1 MPIPYI
7 YIIFITIFVLIFCDK
22 SNISDMKTTKS
33 ILYALFAL
41 VAVMF
46 SGCSDA
52 ELFQASV
59 DYKIVDG
66 VIHLC
71 EPQPHPSQQC
81 MVEFRAEPL
90 DTVRVGFVGL
100 GMRGPGAVER
110 FTYIEGVAINGLC
123 DKYAERAEQ
132 CQAYLQRANMPEA
145 KIYSGEDGYKALCES
160 DDIDLVYIATP
171 WQLHVEV
178 ALYAMEHGKHVAIE
192 VPCANTVAEC
202 WALVDAAE
210 RNRVH
215 CTILENCCYDHFE
228 LTTLNMA
235 HSGVFGEI
243 IHAEGAYIHNLEP
256 FWRHYADNWRLEYNQ
271 AHNGDIYATHGIGP
285 NCQALNI
292 HRGDKLDYL
301 VAMSTKSINGAK
313 LTQEIMGEAECRQG
327 DQINTLIRTH
337 NGCTIDMQHNVM
349 TPRPY
354 SRMYQLV
361 GTEGYANKYPVA
373 GYTFKLDQLKSVAS
387 DEHGAPDI
395 EALDHHTFAP
405 QSVAM
410 EMMDLYKHP
419 VQKQLVDGVPLQEYS
434 LSVGGH
440 GGMDFIMDYRL
451 VYCLHHG
458 LPLDMDVY
466 DAAEWSAM
474 GELTRISI
482 ENGSKPVMIPDFTRG
497 EWDSVDG
504 LTFYFAE

>member
-1 MPIPYI
+1 MKRGKLII
-7 YIIFITIFVLIFCDK
+7 YSLITIL
-22 SNISDMKTTKS
+22 MTT
-33 ILYALFAL
+33 I
-41 VAVMF
+41 
-46 SGCSDA
+46 SGCSQCNDS
-52 ELFQASV
+52 EGMYKASV
-59 DYKIVDG
+59 DYTITDG
-66 VIHLC
+66 VIILEEPARSAEQISMLEFRC
-71 EPQPHPSQQC
+71 EP
-81 MVEFRAEPL
+81 MER
-90 DTVRVGFVGL
+90 VRVGFVGL

-110 FTYIEGVAINGLC
+110 FTYIEGVEINGLC
-123 DKYAERAEQ
+123 DKYAERAER
-132 CQAYLQRANMPEA
+132 CQVYLTNAGMPEA
-145 KIYSGEDGYKALCES
+145 KIYSGDEGYKALCES
-160 DDIDLVYIATP
+160 KDIDLVYIATP

-178 ALYAMEHGKHVAIE
+178 ALYAMNHGKHVAIE
-192 VPCANTVAEC
+192 VPSANTVAEC
-202 WALVDAAE
+202 WQLVDAAE
-210 RNRVH
+210 RNKVH

-235 HSGVFGEI
+235 QEGLFGEI

-301 VAMSTKSINGAK
+301 VAMSTKSINGSK
-313 LTQEIMGEAECRQG
+313 LTKEMMGMEECKQG

-361 GTEGYANKYPVA
+361 GTEGFANKYPVS
-373 GYTFKLDQLKSVAS
+373 GYTFKLDQIKSVAS
-387 DEHGAPDI
+387 EENGMPDI
-395 EALDHHTFAP
+395 EALDHHSFAP
-405 QSVAM
+405 AEVVNQM
-410 EMMDLYKHP
+410 TKLYKHP
-419 VQKQLVDGVPLQEYS
+419 VQRQLVNGVPLQEYS

-451 VYCLHHG
+451 VYCLRNG

-466 DAAEWSAM
+466 DAAEWSSM

-482 ENGSKPVMIPDFTRG
+482 ENGSKPVKIPDFTRG
-497 EWDSVDG
+497 EWNKIDG
-504 LTFYFAE
+504 LTFYFSE

>member
-1 MPIPYI
+1 MRISKQAVSTLLLAMVMMVGCGTTQKNLFKASIDY
-7 YIIFITIFVLIFCDK
+7 TIR
-22 SNISDMKTTKS
+22 
-33 ILYALFAL
+33 
-41 VAVMF
+41 
-46 SGCSDA
+46 
-52 ELFQASV
+52 
-59 DYKIVDG
+59 DG
-66 VIHLC
+66 VIILD
-71 EPQPHPSQQC
+71 EPARSPNQRSVLELRCAPI
-81 MVEFRAEPL
+81 E
-90 DTVRVGFVGL
+90 TVRVGFVGL

-123 DKYAERAEQ
+123 DKYPERAER
-132 CQAYLQRANMPEA
+132 CQEYLDRAGMPRA
-145 KIYSGEDGYKALCES
+145 TIYSGDEGYKALCES

-178 ALYAMEHGKHVAIE
+178 AVYAMNHGKHVAIE
-192 VPCANTVAEC
+192 VPSANTIEEC
-202 WALVDAAE
+202 WQLVDAAE

-235 HSGVFGEI
+235 QKGLFGEI

-256 FWRHYADNWRLEYNQ
+256 YWQHYADNWRLEYNQ

-292 HRGDKLDYL
+292 HRGDRLDYL
-301 VAMSTKSINGAK
+301 VAMSTKSINGTK
-313 LTQEIMGEAECRQG
+313 LTKELMGKDECKQG
-327 DQINTLIRTH
+327 DQINTLIRTV

-361 GTEGYANKYPVA
+361 GTEGFANKYPVQ
-373 GYTFKLDQLKSVAS
+373 GYTFKLDQIKSVAT
-387 DEHGAPDI
+387 DENGMPDI
-395 EALDHHTFAP
+395 EALDHHSFAP
-405 QSVAM
+405 SEVAI
-410 EMMDLYKHP
+410 EMTKLYRHP
-419 VQKQLVDGVPLQEYS
+419 VQLQLVDGIPLQEYS
-434 LSVGGH
+434 LQIGGH

-451 VYCLHHG
+451 VYCLRNG

-482 ENGSKPVMIPDFTRG
+482 ENGSKPVKVPDFTRG
-497 EWDSVDG
+497 EWDKING

>member
-1 MPIPYI
+1 
-7 YIIFITIFVLIFCDK
+7 
-22 SNISDMKTTKS
+22 MKTTKS

-145 KIYSGEDGYKALCES
+145 KIYSGDDGYKALCES

-482 ENGSKPVMIPDFTRG
+482 ENGSKPVKIPDFTRG

>member
-1 MPIPYI
+1 MRQKQISS
-7 YIIFITIFVLIFCDK
+7 FNLIGVAFSAMVIAIVAMGCDK
-22 SNISDMKTTKS
+22 QQD
-33 ILYALFAL
+33 LFK
-41 VAVMF
+41 
-46 SGCSDA
+46 
-52 ELFQASV
+52 ASLN
-59 DYKIVDG
+59 YRIEDG
-66 VIHLC
+66 VIILD
-71 EPQPHPSQQC
+71 EPERTADQQS
-81 MVEFRAEPL
+81 MLEFRCAPL

-123 DKYAERAEQ
+123 DKYAERAER
-132 CQAYLQRANMPEA
+132 CQAYLTKAGMHKA
-145 KIYSGEDGYKALCES
+145 KIYTGDDGYKALCES
-160 DDIDLVYIATP
+160 DNIDLVYICTP

-178 ALYAMEHGKHVAIE
+178 AVYAMEHGKHVAIE
-192 VPCANTVAEC
+192 VPSANTVEEC
-202 WALVDAAE
+202 WRLVDAAE

-235 HSGVFGEI
+235 HKGLFGEI

-256 FWRHYADNWRLEYNQ
+256 YWEHYADNWRLEYNQ

-292 HRGDKLDYL
+292 HRGDRLDYL
-301 VAMSTKSINGAK
+301 VAMSTKSVNGSK
-313 LTQEIMGEAECRQG
+313 LTKRLMGTEECKQG
-327 DQINTLIRTH
+327 DQINTLIRTV

-361 GTEGYANKYPVA
+361 GTEGYATKYPVQ
-373 GYTFKLDQLKSVAS
+373 GYTFKLDQLRSVSEDA
-387 DEHGAPDI
+387 APDI
-395 EALDHHTFAP
+395 EDLNHHTFAP
-405 QSVAM
+405 EEVVAQM
-410 EMMDLYKHP
+410 TQKYKHP
-419 VQKQLVDGVPLQEYS
+419 VQLQLVDGVPLQEYS
-434 LSVGGH
+434 LSIGGH
-440 GGMDFIMDYRL
+440 GGMDYIMDYRL
-451 VYCLHHG
+451 VYCLRHG

-466 DAAEWSAM
+466 DAAEWSSM

-482 ENGSKPVMIPDFTRG
+482 ENGSKPVRIPDFTRG
-497 EWDSVDG
+497 DWNKVDG

>member
-1 MPIPYI
+1 
-7 YIIFITIFVLIFCDK
+7 VLIFCDK

-33 ILYALFAL
+33 IFYALFAL

-81 MVEFRAEPL
+81 MLEFRAEPM

-110 FTYIEGVAINGLC
+110 FTYIDGVAINGLC
-123 DKYAERAEQ
+123 DKYEDRAER
-132 CQAYLQRANMPEA
+132 CQQYLLNAGMPEA
-145 KIYSGEDGYKALCES
+145 KVYSGDEGYKALCES
-160 DDIDLVYIATP
+160 EDIDLVYIATP

-178 ALYAMEHGKHVAIE
+178 AVYAMNQGKHVAIE
-192 VPCANTVAEC
+192 VPSANTVAEC

-210 RNRVH
+210 RNKVH

-243 IHAEGAYIHNLEP
+243 IHAEGSYIHNLEP
-256 FWRHYADNWRLEYNQ
+256 YWRHYADNWRLEYNQ
-271 AHNGDIYATHGIGP
+271 AHNGDVYATHGIGP

-301 VAMSTKSINGAK
+301 VSMSTKSINGAK
-313 LTQEIMGEAECRQG
+313 LTKEIMGEDECKQG

-373 GYTFKLDQLKSVAS
+373 GYTFKLDQLQSVAT
-387 DEHGAPDI
+387 DEHGMPDI
-395 EALDHHTFAP
+395 EALDHHSFAP
-405 QSVAM
+405 QSVSV
-410 EMMDLYKHP
+410 EMMMLYKHP
-419 VQKQLVDGVPLQEYS
+419 VQKQLVDGVPLQDYS
-434 LSVGGH
+434 LSIGGH

-451 VYCLHHG
+451 VYCLRNG

-482 ENGSKPVMIPDFTRG
+482 ENGSKPVKVPDFTRG
-497 EWDSVDG
+497 NWDKVDG

>member
-1 MPIPYI
+1 MKAHKFTYI
-7 YIIFITIFVLIFCDK
+7 SLSSLLATA
-22 SNISDMKTTKS
+22 
-33 ILYALFAL
+33 ALL
-41 VAVMF
+41 
-46 SGCSDA
+46 
-52 ELFQASV
+52 LFTYCINPTPLFKASV
-59 DYKIVDG
+59 NYRIVDG
-66 VIHLC
+66 VIYLD
-71 EPQPHPSQQC
+71 EPKRDISQIS
-81 MVEFRAEPL
+81 MLEFRAEPL

-110 FTYIEGVAINGLC
+110 FTFIDGVAINALC
-123 DKYAERAEQ
+123 DKYSERAER
-132 CQAYLQRANMPEA
+132 CQSYLQDAGMPMA
-145 KIYSGEDGYKALCES
+145 RIYSGDEGYKELCES
-160 DDIDLVYIATP
+160 EDIDLVYIATP
-171 WQLHVEV
+171 WQMHVEV

-192 VPCANTVAEC
+192 VPSANSVAEC
-202 WALVDAAE
+202 WQLVDAAE

-256 FWRHYADNWRLEYNQ
+256 YWRHYADNWRLEYNQ

-292 HRGDKLDYL
+292 HRGDKLDIL
-301 VAMSTKSINGAK
+301 VAMSTRSVNGSK
-313 LTQEIMGEAECRQG
+313 LTKEIMGMDECKQG

-361 GTEGYANKYPVA
+361 GTEGFANKYPVA
-373 GYTFKLDQLKSVAS
+373 GYTFKLDQLKSVAT
-387 DEHGAPDI
+387 DENGMPDI
-395 EALDHHTFAP
+395 EALDHHSFAP
-405 QSVAM
+405 QSVSQ
-410 EMMDLYKHP
+410 EMMLRYKHP
-419 VQKQLVDGVPLQEYS
+419 VQKQLVDGMPLQEYS
-434 LSVGGH
+434 LSIGGH
-440 GGMDFIMDYRL
+440 GGMDFIMDWRL
-451 VYCLHHG
+451 IYCLQNG

-466 DAAEWSAM
+466 DLAEWCCL

-482 ENGSKPVMIPDFTRG
+482 ENGNAPVAVPDFTRG
-497 EWDSVDG
+497 HWNDIQG
-504 LTFYFAE
+504 YRHAFAE

>member
-1 MPIPYI
+1 
-7 YIIFITIFVLIFCDK
+7 
-22 SNISDMKTTKS
+22 MKTTKS

-81 MVEFRAEPL
+81 MVEFRAEPM

-410 EMMDLYKHP
+410 EMMELYKHP

-482 ENGSKPVMIPDFTRG
+482 ENGSKPVKIPDFTRG

>member
-1 MPIPYI
+1 
-7 YIIFITIFVLIFCDK
+7 
-22 SNISDMKTTKS
+22 MKTTKS

-145 KIYSGEDGYKALCES
+145 KIYSGDDGYKALCES

-301 VAMSTKSINGAK
+301 VAMSTNSINGAK

-410 EMMDLYKHP
+410 EMMELYKHP

-482 ENGSKPVMIPDFTRG
+482 ENGSKPVKIPDFTRG

>member
-1 MPIPYI
+1 M
-7 YIIFITIFVLIFCDK
+7 K
-22 SNISDMKTTKS
+22 SRKS
-33 ILYALFAL
+33 IIGILLI
-41 VAVMF
+41 AVVLAAVCVMSHLGENKNMF
-46 SGCSDA
+46 K
-52 ELFQASV
+52 ASV
-59 DYKIVDG
+59 NYRIIDG
-66 VIHLC
+66 VIHLD
-71 EPQPHPSQQC
+71 EPVRDASQQS
-81 MVEFRAEPL
+81 MLEFRAEPL
-90 DTVRVGFVGL
+90 ESVRVGFVGL
-100 GMRGPGAVER
+100 GMRGPDAVDR
-110 FTYIEGVAINGLC
+110 FSRIEGVAINGLC
-123 DKYAERAEQ
+123 DKYAERAEC
-132 CQAYLQRANMPEA
+132 CQVYLANAGMPEA
-145 KIYSGEDGYKALCES
+145 KVYSGDEGYKALCES
-160 DDIDLVYIATP
+160 EDIDLVYIATP

-178 ALYAMEHGKHVAIE
+178 AVYAMNHGKHVAIE
-192 VPCANTVAEC
+192 VPSANTVAEC

-210 RNRVH
+210 RNKVH

-235 HSGVFGEI
+235 HSGVFGKI
-243 IHAEGAYIHNLEP
+243 IHTEGAYIHNLEP
-256 FWRHYADNWRLEYNQ
+256 YWRHYADNWRLEYNQ

-292 HRGDKLDYL
+292 HRGDKLDIL
-301 VAMSTKSINGAK
+301 VSMSTKSINGAK
-313 LTQEIMGEAECRQG
+313 LTQEIMGEAECKQG

-361 GTEGYANKYPVA
+361 GTEGFANKYPVA
-373 GYTFKLDQLKSVAS
+373 GFTFKLDQLQSVAT
-387 DEHGAPDI
+387 DENGMPDI

-405 QSVAM
+405 QSVAA
-410 EMMDLYKHP
+410 EMMALYKHP
-419 VQKQLVDGVPLQEYS
+419 VQKQLINGVPLQDYS
-434 LSVGGH
+434 MGVGGH

-451 VYCLHHG
+451 VYCLRNG

-482 ENGSKPVMIPDFTRG
+482 ENGSKPVKIPDFTRG
-497 EWDSVDG
+497 DWDKIDG

>member
-1 MPIPYI
+1 MIDLKRI
-7 YIIFITIFVLIFCDK
+7 WSVVLVGAIAMMVSCET
-22 SNISDMKTTKS
+22 SNN
-33 ILYALFAL
+33 
-41 VAVMF
+41 
-46 SGCSDA
+46 
-52 ELFQASV
+52 ELFKASV
-59 DYKIVDG
+59 DYTIEDG
-66 VIHLC
+66 VIILD
-71 EPQPHPSQQC
+71 EPKPCAEQQS
-81 MVEFRAEPL
+81 MLEFRCEPL

-110 FTYIEGVAINGLC
+110 FTYIDGVAIKGLC
-123 DKYAERAEQ
+123 DKYVERAER
-132 CQAYLQRANMPEA
+132 CQAYLERANMPHA
-145 KIYSGEDGYKALCES
+145 TIYSGDEGYKELCES

-178 ALYAMEHGKHVAIE
+178 AVYAMNHGKHVAIE
-192 VPCANTVAEC
+192 VPSANTVAEC
-202 WALVDAAE
+202 WQLVDAAE

-215 CTILENCCYDHFE
+215 CIILENCCYDHFE

-235 HSGVFGEI
+235 QKGLFGEI

-256 FWRHYADNWRLEYNQ
+256 YWEHYADNWRLEYNQ

-292 HRGDKLDYL
+292 HRGDRLDYL

-313 LTQEIMGEAECRQG
+313 LTKRLMDKEECKQG
-327 DQINTLIRTH
+327 DQINTLIRTV

-361 GTEGYANKYPVA
+361 GTEGYANKYPIQ
-373 GYTFKLDQLKSVAS
+373 GYTFKLDQIKSVAK
-387 DEHGAPDI
+387 DENGMPDI

-405 QSVAM
+405 AKVAQ
-410 EMMDLYKHP
+410 EMTLHYRHP
-419 VQKQLVDGVPLQEYS
+419 VQLQLVNGVPLQDYS
-434 LSVGGH
+434 LRIGGH
-440 GGMDFIMDYRL
+440 GGMDYIMDYRL
-451 VYCLHHG
+451 VYCLRNG

-482 ENGSKPVMIPDFTRG
+482 ENGSKPVKVPDFTRG
-497 EWDSVDG
+497 RWDKVDG

>member
-1 MPIPYI
+1 MKRGK
-7 YIIFITIFVLIFCDK
+7 IIIGLLVVLLMTILGGCTEN
-22 SNISDMKTTKS
+22 SQ
-33 ILYALFAL
+33 LYK
-41 VAVMF
+41 
-46 SGCSDA
+46 
-52 ELFQASV
+52 ASV
-59 DYKIVDG
+59 DYTIADG
-66 VIHLC
+66 IIILD
-71 EPQPHPSQQC
+71 EPARSPEQQS
-81 MVEFRAEPL
+81 MIEFRCAPMES
-90 DTVRVGFVGL
+90 VRVGFVGL

-110 FTYIEGVAINGLC
+110 FTYIDGVEINGLC
-123 DKYAERAEQ
+123 DKYEERAER
-132 CQAYLQRANMPEA
+132 CQVYLERAGMPKA
-145 KIYSGEDGYKALCES
+145 KVYSGDEGYKALCES
-160 DDIDLVYIATP
+160 EDIDLVYIATP

-178 ALYAMEHGKHVAIE
+178 AVYAMNHGKHVAIE
-192 VPCANTVAEC
+192 VPSANTVEEC
-202 WALVDAAE
+202 WQLVDAAE
-210 RNRVH
+210 RNKVH

-235 HSGVFGEI
+235 QQGLFGEI

-256 FWRHYADNWRLEYNQ
+256 YWQHYADNWRLEYNQ

-301 VAMSTKSINGAK
+301 VAMSTKSVNGAK
-313 LTQEIMGEAECRQG
+313 LTKELMGMDECKQG

-361 GTEGYANKYPVA
+361 GTEGFANKYPVS
-373 GYTFKLDQLKSVAS
+373 GYTFKLDQIKSVAS
-387 DEHGAPDI
+387 DENGMPDI

-405 QSVAM
+405 VEVVKQM
-410 EMMDLYKHP
+410 TELYKHP
-419 VQKQLVDGVPLQEYS
+419 VQLQLVDGVPLQEYS
-434 LSVGGH
+434 LSIGGH
-440 GGMDFIMDYRL
+440 GGMDYIMDYRL
-451 VYCLHHG
+451 VYCLRNG

-466 DAAEWSAM
+466 DAAEWSSM

-482 ENGSKPVMIPDFTRG
+482 ENGSKPVKVPDFTRG
-497 EWDSVDG
+497 EWNKVDG